1 MDIKENFAKNLVLF
15 RKALGITQS
24 ELAEKLNYS
33 DKAVS
38 KWERAESV
46 PDIYVIKQIAD
57 FFDVKVDVLISEPKP
72 EKKKLLN
79 ISKKRMV
86 ISLVCA
92 TFVWLVAIVTYATLG
107 IIFPSVKRTWLSF
120 IYAVPVSL
128 IILLSITSSWGKNV
142 RNAVFTSLLMWSTIL
157 AVFLTLLYTLN
168 DVPANLWMLWLI
180 GLPLQI
186 LIAFFFFYK
195 KLNRK

>member
-92 TFVWLVAIVTYATLG
+92 TFVWLVAIVAYATLG